1 METPNATL
9 RQDLIQNAVSHQAE
23 RLEESAHTPSR
34 LETLFN
40 SELNHDL
47 LTWPRECLEAYIDS
61 YCSGRIPLSAE
72 QLQDVLEAAF
82 ARDEDLA
89 MEFLQQ
95 LNAGKSPQTLP
106 GDALQVA
113 VERSADYERR
123 YVLLVKPTQRNDL
136 KRLSAQLSEREL
148 RKPIDGSKKEESF
161 KEKTNRLAML
171 SDSLYGSPGD
181 LDAAGARELL
191 RAVGIDPEEIDAR
204 LQQKFKTLAREYAA
218 TGWPVPELLPLAL
231 QQPGPQLRLDPPL
244 TDSGVYRGTIIATR
258 GDDVIQ
264 QITSQSAVIHHKDL
278 LNTVP
283 FVGQHVRIRY
293 SDGVARVEAVRERSR
308 GRELSR

>member
-9 RQDLIQNAVSHQAE
+9 RQDLIQNAVNHQVE
-23 RLEESAHTPSR
+23 KLEESAHSPAR

-61 YCSGRIPLSAE
+61 DCSGRIPLSAA

-113 VERSADYERR
+113 VERSADDERR
-123 YVLLVKPTQRNDL
+123 YVLLVDPTQRDAL
-136 KRLSAQLSEREL
+136 KKLSAQLSGREL

-171 SDSLYGSPGD
+171 SDALYGSPGE
-181 LDAAGARELL
+181 LDAAEARELL

-204 LQQKFKTLAREYAA
+204 LHHKFETLASEYAA
-218 TGWPVPELLPLAL
+218 TSRPVRELLPLAL
-231 QQPGPQLRLDPPL
+231 QLRLDPPL

-258 GDDVIQ
+258 GDDVVQ

>member
-9 RQDLIQNAVSHQAE
+9 RQDLIQNAVNHQVE
-23 RLEESAHTPSR
+23 KLEESAHSPAR

-47 LTWPRECLEAYIDS
+47 LTWPREYLEGYIDS
-61 YCSGRIPLSAE
+61 DCSGRIPLSAE

-89 MEFLQQ
+89 MASLKQ
-95 LNAGKSPQTLP
+95 LNVGKSPQTLP

-113 VERSADYERR
+113 VERSVVDERR
-123 YVLLVKPTQRNDL
+123 YVLLVKPTDRGDM

-148 RKPIDGSKKEESF
+148 RKPIDGSKKEESVR
-161 KEKTNRLAML
+161 EKANRLAML
-171 SDSLYGSPGD
+171 ADAVYGSPGE
-181 LDAAGARELL
+181 LDAARARELL
-191 RAVGIDPEEIDAR
+191 RAAGIDREEIDAR
-204 LQQKFKTLAREYAA
+204 LHHKFETLAREYAA
-218 TGWPVPELLPLAL
+218 TGRPLPELLPLAL

-258 GDDVIQ
+258 GDDVVQ